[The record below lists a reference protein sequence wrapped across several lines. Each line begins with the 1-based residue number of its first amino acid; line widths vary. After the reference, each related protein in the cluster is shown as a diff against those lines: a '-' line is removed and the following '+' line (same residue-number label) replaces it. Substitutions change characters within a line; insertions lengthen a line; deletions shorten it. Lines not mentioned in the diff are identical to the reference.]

1 MRLSRT
7 LVALGLAVLPWVPL
21 ARAQSKPP
29 GTATSRPVAN
39 PAGRLRCPADMV
51 AVGLVCVD
59 RYEAYV
65 VEVMSGGRTRAHSPY
80 EPVAGLAVRAMN
92 AKGRVPQGYISRDE
106 AELAC
111 SAAGKRLCTDDEWL
125 RACKGKGVTSWP
137 YGRER
142 VPGRCNDRGTSSF
155 NLLFGKDG
163 EAPAQSEYT
172 FDHLNDPR
180 LNQSKGTLA
189 RSGAHARC
197 KTSDGVFDMVGNLH
211 EWTADPNGTFRGG
224 YYLDV
229 EINGR
234 GCDYRTTAHHDKYH
248 DYSTG
253 FRCCKT
259 PGAKGSAARAG
270 LTKVKSIS
278 PPKPTSKGG
287 KGSAP
292 LAPASKPAKGGAT
305 PKAGARAKG
314 AAARR

>member
-7 LVALGLAVLPWVPL
+7 LVALSLAALPWVPL
-21 ARAQSKPP
+21 ARAQSKPREP
-29 GTATSRPVAN
+29 AASRPLVESR
-39 PAGRLRCPADMV
+39 GRTRCPADMV
-51 AVGLVCVD
+51 AVGPACVD

-65 VEVMSGGRTRAHSPY
+65 VEVLPGGRTRAHSPF
-80 EPVAGLAVRAMN
+80 EPVNGLVVKAMN

-106 AELAC
+106 AEAAC
-111 SAAGKRLCTDDEWL
+111 TIAGKRLCTDDEWL
-125 RACKGKGVTSWP
+125 RACKGRGSMSWP

-142 VPGRCNDRGTSSF
+142 VPGRCNDKGTSSF

-163 EAPAQSEYT
+163 EAPPQSEYT

-180 LNQSKGTLA
+180 LNQAKGTLA
-189 RSGAHARC
+189 RSGSHGRC

-229 EINGR
+229 EINGK
-234 GCDYRTTAHHDKYH
+234 GCEYRTTAHHDRYH

-259 PGAKGSAARAG
+259 PGAKPSSVADELTKGKGTPSTKATRKGAKTSPSGERAG
-270 LTKVKSIS
+270 TKSKMAVK
-278 PPKPTSKGG
+278 PRAGAKPK
-287 KGSAP
+287 
-292 LAPASKPAKGGAT
+292 APAS
-305 PKAGARAKG
+305 
-314 AAARR
+314 RR